1 MGELNKQPQD
11 EPVSAARI
19 LLVDDQRQVSRM
31 LRSSLEFSGREYV
44 VVDVPSGEEA
54 LEELARSPVNLLVA
68 DLKLPGIS
76 GLELVKKARELNP
89 HIRTIIITG
98 HPTPDVREMAEELG
112 IVAVMTKPIRT
123 SYFLEAVERALY
135 LSESSESPIRV
146 YDDGMLRLVER
157 LKVMQGE
164 LGADAVLL
172 LDDRGRIVARSD
184 QGIDLNLERALPA
197 LMTAFRAGLKVSG
210 LLESLLPTNFQYFD
224 GDSHDIYLTNVG
236 AFYGLLIIY
245 RGKQEAGQMG
255 TVVHYGRRAV
265 NELLEYLSIV
275 GASGTSRGIMVENM
289 WEEEPMEE
297 PTSDLDLN
305 DITKETDER
314 EADAF
319 WEEAV
324 SDPTGYTSPEGEALT
339 YEQAKKLGLIPEGN
353 EGSSPSS

>member
-1 MGELNKQPQD
+1 
-11 EPVSAARI
+11 VSTARI
-19 LLVDDQRQVSRM
+19 LIVDDQRQVSRM

-54 LEELARSPVNLLVA
+54 LEELARAPINLLVA
-68 DLKLPGIS
+68 DIKLPGIS
-76 GLELVKKARELNP
+76 GLELIEKARELNP
-89 HIRTIIITG
+89 QVRTIIITG
-98 HPTPDVREMAEELG
+98 DPSAEVRARAEELG
-112 IVAVMTKPIRT
+112 VVAFMPKPIRT

-135 LSESSESPIRV
+135 LSESSESPIKV
-146 YDDGMLRLVER
+146 YDDSMQRLVER

-184 QGIDLNLERALPA
+184 QGIDLNLDRALPA

-275 GASGTSRGIMVENM
+275 GAAGANRGMILESM
-289 WEEEPMEE
+289 WEEETSEE
-297 PTSDLDLN
+297 TSVDIDV
-305 DITKETDER
+305 DAITKDTDEK
-314 EADAF
+314 EADDF

-324 SDPTGYTSPEGEALT
+324 SDPRGYTSPEGEALT
-339 YEQAKKLGLIPEGN
+339 YEQAKKLGLIPEAD
-353 EGSSPSS
+353 EGSS

>member
-1 MGELNKQPQD
+1 MNT
-11 EPVSAARI
+11 ARI

-54 LEELARSPVNLLVA
+54 LEELARGPVNLLVA

-76 GLELVKKARELNP
+76 GLELVQKARELNP
-89 HIRTIIITG
+89 HVRAIIITG
-98 HPTPDVREMAEELG
+98 HPSPEVRARAEELG
-112 IVAVMTKPIRT
+112 VVAFMPKPIRT

-135 LSESSESPIRV
+135 LSESSSSPVKV
-146 YDDGMLRLVER
+146 YDDGMQRLIER

-172 LDDRGRIVARSD
+172 LDDRGHIVARSD

-224 GDSHDIYLTNVG
+224 GDTHDIYLTNVG

-265 NELLEYLSIV
+265 NELLEYLSIMGAV
-275 GASGTSRGIMVENM
+275 GSTRRMVVEQM
-289 WEEEPMEE
+289 WEDESVEESA
-297 PTSDLDLN
+297 SDIDLEA
-305 DITKETDER
+305 ITKETDEV
-314 EADAF
+314 EANAF

-339 YEQAKKLGLIPEGN
+339 YEQAKKLGLLPDAKEN
-353 EGSSPSS
+353 SSSSS

>member
-1 MGELNKQPQD
+1 
-11 EPVSAARI
+11 VSAARI
-19 LLVDDQRQVSRM
+19 LIVDDQRQVSRM
-31 LRSSLEFSGREYV
+31 LKSSLEFSGREYV
-44 VVDVPSGEEA
+44 VVDVTSGEEA
-54 LEELARSPVNLLVA
+54 LEELARSHINLLVA

-76 GLELVKKARELNP
+76 GLELIKKARELNP
-89 HIRTIIITG
+89 NIHTIIITG
-98 HPTPDVREMAEELG
+98 HPTPDVRERAEELG
-112 IVAVMTKPIRT
+112 VVAFMIKPIRT

-135 LSESSESPIRV
+135 LSERSESPIKV
-146 YDDGMLRLVER
+146 YDDGMQRLVER

-172 LDDRGRIVARSD
+172 LDDRGHIIARSD
-184 QGIDLNLERALPA
+184 QGIDLNLEGALPA

-224 GDSHDIYLTNVG
+224 GESHDIYLTNIG

-265 NELLEYLSIV
+265 NELLEYLSIIGAA
-275 GASGTSRGIMVENM
+275 GASRGGMERM
-289 WEEEPMEE
+289 WEEESKEE
-297 PTSDLDLN
+297 SSSDLDLN
-305 DITKETDER
+305 VITKDMDEK

-339 YEQAKKLGLIPEGN
+339 YEQAKRLGLIPEGD
-353 EGSSPSS
+353 EKSDSS

>member
-1 MGELNKQPQD
+1 
-11 EPVSAARI
+11 VSTARI
-19 LLVDDQRQVSRM
+19 LIVDDQRQVSRM

-44 VVDVPSGEEA
+44 VVDVPTGEEA
-54 LEELARSPVNLLVA
+54 LDELTRGPVNLLVA
-68 DLKLPGIS
+68 DIKLPGIS
-76 GLELVKKARELNP
+76 GLELVEKARELNP
-89 HIRTIIITG
+89 HLRTIIITG
-98 HPTPDVREMAEELG
+98 HPTPEVRARADELG
-112 IVAVMTKPIRT
+112 VVAFMPKPIRT

-135 LSESSESPIRV
+135 LSESSESPIKV
-146 YDDGMLRLVER
+146 YDDSMQRLVES

-164 LGADAVLL
+164 LGADAVIL
-172 LDDRGRIVARSD
+172 LDDRGHIVARSD

-265 NELLEYLSIV
+265 NELLEYLSII
-275 GASGTSRGIMVENM
+275 GAAGSSRKLMVEQM
-289 WEEEPMEE
+289 WEEEAMDEE
-297 PTSDLDLN
+297 VQEIDLEA
-305 DITKETDER
+305 ITKETDES
-314 EADAF
+314 EAEAF

-324 SDPTGYTSPEGEALT
+324 SDPKGYTSPEGEALT
-339 YEQAKKLGLIPEGN
+339 YEQAKKLGLLPEGN
-353 EGSSPSS
+353 EGSNASS

>member
-1 MGELNKQPQD
+1 
-11 EPVSAARI
+11 VSTARI

-44 VVDVPSGEEA
+44 VVDVPTGEEA
-54 LEELARSPVNLLVA
+54 LEELARGPVNLLVA

-76 GLELVKKARELNP
+76 GLELIKKARELNP
-89 HIRTIIITG
+89 HVRTILITG
-98 HPTPDVREMAEELG
+98 HPSPEVRAKADELG
-112 IVAVMTKPIRT
+112 VVAFMPKPIRT
-123 SYFLEAVERALY
+123 SYFLEAVERALF
-135 LSESSESPIRV
+135 LSESSESPIKV
-146 YDDGMLRLVER
+146 YDDGMQRLVER

-172 LDDRGRIVARSD
+172 LDDRGHIVARSD
-184 QGIDLNLERALPA
+184 QGIDLNLDRALPA

-275 GASGTSRGIMVENM
+275 GAAGTSRGIMVEKM
-289 WEEEPMEE
+289 WEEEPLEE
-297 PTSDLDLN
+297 AASEIDLDA
-305 DITKETDER
+305 ITKDTDEE

-339 YEQAKKLGLIPEGN
+339 YEQAKKLGLIPESN
-353 EGSSPSS
+353 EGSGTAS